1 MGLFQPHGRY
11 RRRDGQA
18 DLMDNVD
25 MPAWQMAGIAL
36 VCVIIGA
43 VVATYLKP
51 AAKPDPKRKN
61 DE

>member
-1 MGLFQPHGRY
+1 MEGFALSP
-11 RRRDGQA
+11 
-18 DLMDNVD
+18 
-25 MPAWQMAGIAL
+25 WQVSALAL
-36 VCVIIGA
+36 VCVIAGA

>member
-1 MGLFQPHGRY
+1 MEGIAVSPW
-11 RRRDGQA
+11 QA
-18 DLMDNVD
+18 C
-25 MPAWQMAGIAL
+25 AIAL